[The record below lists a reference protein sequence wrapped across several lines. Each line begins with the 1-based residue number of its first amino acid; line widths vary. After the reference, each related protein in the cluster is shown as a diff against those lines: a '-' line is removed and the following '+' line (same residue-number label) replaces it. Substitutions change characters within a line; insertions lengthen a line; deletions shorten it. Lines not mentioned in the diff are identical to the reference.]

1 MSQTIVNTKCLPD
14 ILFGLIQ
21 TEQVIVY
28 EAGGEVRLVPV
39 ARIGEGTKGCPL
51 RGMFVGNNSAVDTFI
66 ANKQGEKKL
75 ER

>member
-1 MSQTIVNTKCLPD
+1 MSQTVMNTKCLPD

-28 EAGGEVRLVPV
+28 EADGEVRLVPV
-39 ARIGEGTKGCPL
+39 AKTGEGIIGCPL

-66 ANKQGEKKL
+66 AKKQAEKKL